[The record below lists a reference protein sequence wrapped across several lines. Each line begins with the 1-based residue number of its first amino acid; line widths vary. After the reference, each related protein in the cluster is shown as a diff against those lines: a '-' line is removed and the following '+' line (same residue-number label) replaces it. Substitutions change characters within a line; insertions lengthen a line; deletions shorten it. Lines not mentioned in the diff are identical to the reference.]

1 MRDVIVAGG
10 GPAGLIAAR
19 DLALAGYAVCLVE
32 EHPAIGQPVHCTGLL
47 GVDAFAEL
55 DISRRSIC
63 RVTHAARFHAASGR
77 SVLVGTDRIAA
88 AIVDR
93 ARFDE
98 ALATEAL
105 QAGVEIRTSAR
116 VADIAPDASRV
127 LVSVAEPGG
136 TLHLHARACVLACGA
151 NYRFNRRLGLGVPRV
166 FMQSA
171 QLEAPF
177 PEVHDVQVYLG
188 HDVAPQGFAWLV
200 PFHRDG
206 AACARI
212 GLMCTSRAAT
222 RFASLARALETEFD
236 CAEPLGPPR
245 LKVLPL
251 APISKTYTS
260 RVVAVG
266 DAAGLVKPTTG
277 GGIYYSLLSGRIAA
291 EVLGER
297 LRDDAL
303 SECDLARYEARWR
316 ERLGPE
322 IQAGLA
328 FRKLA
333 ARLNDRAIDAVVEL
347 AAVDG
352 LVPLV
357 QQAADF
363 NWHRGAVLALLRHS
377 GFRKIL
383 LNAMWG

>member
-19 DLALAGYAVCLVE
+19 DLALAGFGVCLVE

-47 GVDAFAEL
+47 GADAFGEL
-55 DISRRSIC
+55 DISRGSIC
-63 RVTHAARFHAASGR
+63 RVTHAARFHAASGQ
-77 SVLVGTDRIAA
+77 SVLVGTERIAA

-98 ALATEAL
+98 ALAAEASA
-105 QAGVEIRTSAR
+105 AGVEIRTSAR
-116 VADIAPDASRV
+116 VADIAPAASRV
-127 LVSVAEPGG
+127 TVCVAECEG
-136 TLHLHARACVLACGA
+136 TVRLHARACVLACGA

-171 QLEAPF
+171 QLETPF
-177 PEVHDVQVYLG
+177 PAVHDVQVYLG

-206 AACARI
+206 APSARI
-212 GLMCTSRAAT
+212 GLMCTSRAAA
-222 RFASLARALETEFD
+222 RFAKLARVLEAEFGS
-236 CAEPLGPPR
+236 EPLGTPR

-251 APISKTYTS
+251 APVSKTYTS

-277 GGIYYSLLSGRIAA
+277 GGIYYGLLSGRIAA
-291 EVLGER
+291 EVLGEQ
-297 LRDDAL
+297 LRRDAL
-303 SECDLARYEARWR
+303 DESALARYEARWR

-352 LVPLV
+352 LVPLLK
-357 QQAADF
+357 QAADF